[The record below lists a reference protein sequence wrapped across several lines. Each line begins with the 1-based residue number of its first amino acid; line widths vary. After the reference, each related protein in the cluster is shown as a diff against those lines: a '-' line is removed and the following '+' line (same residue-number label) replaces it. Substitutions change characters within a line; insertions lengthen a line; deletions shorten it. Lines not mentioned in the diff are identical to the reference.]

1 MAFETTLH
9 PRPPYSLAL
18 SARMK
23 SDATRFLRD
32 GVLTVALEAGGAP
45 ALARVRQRPDGSLAV
60 AVETEQP
67 DAALDKLRF
76 VLAAEDDHA
85 PFLHR
90 FVDDPLLAGAL
101 RRLRGFRPLRTA
113 TVTHALLKAVCGQLI
128 QAKAARLLE
137 ARLLRSAG
145 KPLGEL
151 RLPPTRAT
159 FGGHSTAL
167 LAREGLVAR
176 KANALIR
183 LSRDWDVERL
193 HGVETVVAA
202 RRIARERGLGP
213 WSAGM
218 VCLYGLGRFEQGLV
232 GDLGL
237 IKLCSSLLG
246 RRAEAEDTQAL
257 LEPYGEWAGL
267 ASVYLLAG
275 GTADEPSG
283 LRRSTTP
290 AASAPAPTRKR
301 SRSGKPVKGR
311 SPAGAGTSPLRPAA
325 TGG

>member
-1 MAFETTLH
+1 MAFETTLR

-32 GVLTVALEAGGAP
+32 GIFTVALEAGGAP
-45 ALARVRQRPDGSLAV
+45 ALARVRQRPDGGLAV
-60 AVETEQP
+60 LLEAPHPEAAVE
-67 DAALDKLRF
+67 KLRF
-76 VLAAEDDHA
+76 VLAADDDHT

-90 FVDDPLLAGAL
+90 FADDPLLGGAI

-137 ARLLRSAG
+137 ARLLRAAG
-145 KPLGEL
+145 TPFGDL

-159 FGGHSTAL
+159 FGGHSTAV

-176 KANALIR
+176 KANALVRI
-183 LSRDWDVERL
+183 SREWDLERL
-193 HGVETVVAA
+193 HRVETGVAA
-202 RRIARERGLGP
+202 SRIARERGLGP

-218 VCLYGLGRFEQGLV
+218 VCLYGLGRFEHGLV

-237 IKLCSSLLG
+237 VKLCSGLLG

-275 GTADEPSG
+275 GS
-283 LRRSTTP
+283 
-290 AASAPAPTRKR
+290 AAAR
-301 SRSGKPVKGR
+301 
-311 SPAGAGTSPLRPAA
+311 AA
-325 TGG
+325 

>member
-1 MAFETTLH
+1 MAFETTLR

-32 GVLTVALEAGGAP
+32 GILTVALEAGGAP
-45 ALARVRQRPDGSLAV
+45 ALARVRQRPDGGLAV
-60 AVETEQP
+60 LLQTPHPEAAVE
-67 DAALDKLRF
+67 KLRF
-76 VLAAEDDHA
+76 VLAADDDHT

-90 FVDDPLLAGAL
+90 FADDPLLGGAI

-145 KPLGEL
+145 TPFGDL

-159 FGGHSTAL
+159 FGGHSTAV

-176 KANALIR
+176 KANALVRI
-183 LSRDWDVERL
+183 SREWDLERL
-193 HGVETVVAA
+193 HRVETGVAA
-202 RRIARERGLGP
+202 SRIARERGLGP

-218 VCLYGLGRFEQGLV
+218 VCLYGLGRFEHGLV

-237 IKLCSSLLG
+237 VKLCSGLLG

-275 GTADEPSG
+275 GS
-283 LRRSTTP
+283 
-290 AASAPAPTRKR
+290 AAAR
-301 SRSGKPVKGR
+301 
-311 SPAGAGTSPLRPAA
+311 AA
-325 TGG
+325 